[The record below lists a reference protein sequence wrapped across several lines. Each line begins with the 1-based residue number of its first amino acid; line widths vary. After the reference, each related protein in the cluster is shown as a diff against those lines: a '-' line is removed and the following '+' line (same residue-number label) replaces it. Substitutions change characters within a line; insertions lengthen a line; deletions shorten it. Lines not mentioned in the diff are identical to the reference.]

1 MEKSRP
7 VQVVR
12 KTGPGVCAF
21 IRIHEWRALGFWDK
35 AKLVN
40 SKQKEQGLTSSTE
53 VLSKMHKASSR
64 ALGKSVHPKSL

>member
-21 IRIHEWRALGFWDK
+21 IRIHEGHALGFWDK
-35 AKLVN
+35 PNWSIQNKKSRL
-40 SKQKEQGLTSSTE
+40 LTSSTE